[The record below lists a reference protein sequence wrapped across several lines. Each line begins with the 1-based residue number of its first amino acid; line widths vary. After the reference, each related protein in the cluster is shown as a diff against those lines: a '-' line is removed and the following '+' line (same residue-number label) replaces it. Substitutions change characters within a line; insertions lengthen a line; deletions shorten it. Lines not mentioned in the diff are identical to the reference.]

1 MYWAHL
7 DQDPTHLGPWLK
19 NKSLHTHAHTYIY
32 HKLLEEVDME
42 KKKSIKSKRIQNFS
56 SQEVDMEKKRK
67 EKEVHNVKLE
77 KI

>member
-1 MYWAHL
+1 
-7 DQDPTHLGPWLK
+7 
-19 NKSLHTHAHTYIY
+19 
-32 HKLLEEVDME
+32 ME